1 MDHSVIIQENTN
13 GLVEVKNEIDIKSE
27 TFIKQDNITLFKGL
41 YDQVFQSITEANLN
55 SLKSI
60 ELSQQLSD
68 IGDVKDHDGTA
79 KHFTEVIDPLKSAV
93 DSFTLSI
100 NALHFIGKTL
110 ITKLQKTN
118 SRTYLNVIVTYK
130 TCLHLLLQGAVCR
143 I

>member
-13 GLVEVKNEIDIKSE
+13 SLVEVKNEIDIKSE
-27 TFIKQDNITLFKGL
+27 TFLKQDDITLYKGL

-60 ELSQQLSD
+60 ELSQQLCD
-68 IGDVKDHDGTA
+68 IGDVKDHDETA

-110 ITKLQKTN
+110 ITK
-118 SRTYLNVIVTYK
+118 
-130 TCLHLLLQGAVCR
+130 
-143 I
+143 